1 MIPLSLLTEIVT
13 ASDKFCRK
21 FTRRD
26 ACIWLLFLGMI
37 TSEGLGIQDYPH
49 LRRSKGPVRSA
60 EIRQE
65 HPPGDNEQNQRDL
78 ETNCQHCHPPNIN
91 QKITLSFQLS
101 LVTILKM
108 HFLFCLYRA
117 YLITYWQA
125 LVGAHCSIYTCTI
138 SKICFYFL
146 LFLLVCLFET
156 VWTQSLN

>member
-1 MIPLSLLTEIVT
+1 M
-13 ASDKFCRK
+13 
-21 FTRRD
+21 
-26 ACIWLLFLGMI
+26 
-37 TSEGLGIQDYPH
+37 
-49 LRRSKGPVRSA
+49 RRSDRSTLQGTMSKIK
-60 EIRQE
+60 ETWKQTVNTVI
-65 HPPGDNEQNQRDL
+65 PPIL
-78 ETNCQHCHPPNIN
+78 TK
-91 QKITLSFQLS
+91 KITLSFQLS